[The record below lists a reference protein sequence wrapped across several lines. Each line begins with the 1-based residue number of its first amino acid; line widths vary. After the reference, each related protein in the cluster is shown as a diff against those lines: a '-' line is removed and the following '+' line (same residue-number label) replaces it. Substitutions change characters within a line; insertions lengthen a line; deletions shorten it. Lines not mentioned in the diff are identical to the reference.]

1 MDENLTEHPILDE
14 PPSYRPPEPQVWMV
28 LVVQL
33 LLFILCAI
41 AFQTIAFV
49 AGLDAAQTLT
59 TDAEEAARWEAR
71 LELGLGHFFTFTIAG
86 FLTVWLFY
94 RSITGVRPD
103 WRDYLWLR
111 RLPRLDIAA
120 LAILLMAV
128 SLPLVLFALNIN
140 QLVPLPEYL
149 KLANEQT
156 EALIKGLLIMNNTGE
171 LIANLAIIALLPA
184 IGEEIVFRGVVQQQL
199 MRRIAN
205 PWVAITVSAAVF
217 SFIHFQFDG
226 FLPRLLLGFLLGW
239 LYWQTQNF
247 WIPVL
252 AHFFNNALQVIGQYL
267 YGKEMS
273 TVDLEQDIQVPWF
286 AAAISVFMVWVT
298 MRLIRQTMDGRRQ
311 TMDGGRQTVDG
322 GR

>member
-41 AFQTIAFV
+41 AYQVIALV
-49 AGLDAAQTLT
+49 AGLDASKTLNV
-59 TDAEEAARWEAR
+59 DAEEAARWETR

-94 RSITGVRPD
+94 RRITGVRPD
-103 WRDYLWLR
+103 WRDYLRLR
-111 RLPRLDIAA
+111 RLPGLNIAA
-120 LAILLMAV
+120 LSILLMAV

-140 QLVPLPEYL
+140 QLVPFPETI
-149 KLANEQT
+149 KIATEQM
-156 EALIKGLLIMNNTGE
+156 EALIKGLLIMNNAGE
-171 LIANLAIIALLPA
+171 LAANLAVIALLPA

-205 PWVAITVSAAVF
+205 PWVALTVSAAVF
-217 SFIHFQFDG
+217 SFFHFQFDG
-226 FLPRLLLGFLLGW
+226 FLPRMLLGFLLGW

-247 WIPVL
+247 WVPVL
-252 AHFFNNALQVIGQYL
+252 AHFFNNAIQVVGQYL
-267 YGKEMS
+267 YGKELS

-286 AAAISVFMVWVT
+286 AAVISAFMVWVT
-298 MRLIRQTMDGRRQ
+298 MRLIRQTME
-311 TMDGGRQTVDG
+311 GGRWKVEG
-322 GR
+322 GG